1 MRSII
6 SFLVT
11 ISFAITANAV
21 DPSGTWAIELAAP
34 DGQTYRPVA
43 TITESQDGLEGS
55 YYTPRTDQTFDLQDV
70 KFDSNESLHFTLG
83 NQGLKVTYSGKIEGN
98 KMKGSAQIVRQG
110 REFEAIFTATR
121 KAKTDSVSGTWN
133 METEMQGNTNQSTL
147 LLAVANDGKI
157 SATRELKNR
166 TVEIDDA
173 KLVDGVLTFSTKG
186 KYQGYDYVAEYKGR
200 VEGDR
205 IEGELIVTAAAAGAT
220 RNFAWTANR
229 VD

>member
-21 DPSGTWAIELAAP
+21 DPSGAWAIELSAP

-70 KFDSNESLHFTLG
+70 TFDSEKSLQFTLG
-83 NQGLKVTYSGKIEGN
+83 NQGLAVTYTGKIEGN
-98 KMKGSAQIVRQG
+98 KMKGSAQILRQG
-110 REFEAIFTATR
+110 REFEATFTATR
-121 KAKTDSVSGTWN
+121 KANTDSVSGTWK
-133 METEMQGNTNQSTL
+133 METERQGNKSQGTL
-147 LLAVANDGKI
+147 LLVANDGKI
-157 SATRELKNR
+157 SGTTESRGR
-166 TVEIDDA
+166 TSEVEEA
-173 KLVDGVLTFSTKG
+173 KLIDGVLTFSTKG
-186 KYQGYDYVAEYKGR
+186 QFQGYAYVAKYRGR
-200 VEGDR
+200 VEGDK
-205 IEGELIVTAAAAGAT
+205 IEGELIVSAASAGVT
-220 RNFAWTANR
+220 REFSWTANR